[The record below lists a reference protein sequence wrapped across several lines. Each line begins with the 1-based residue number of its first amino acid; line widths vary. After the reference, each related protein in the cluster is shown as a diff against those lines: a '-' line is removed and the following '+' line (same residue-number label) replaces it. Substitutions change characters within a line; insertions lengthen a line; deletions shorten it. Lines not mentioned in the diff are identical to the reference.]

1 MADSYAS
8 LEQGLKLGLS
18 DLFGNE
24 RVVATLDRSSR
35 DRLVE
40 AGRRAVHLA
49 IAPFL
54 WDEKLGQMLDT
65 GEVTDRLG
73 VSRQAVAKA
82 VDAGRLIALPAGKTR
97 RFPIWQFS
105 FTDHLEIR
113 PQVAELV
120 AAFREVY
127 PEVHPLQIA
136 GWART
141 PQPELD
147 GISPEVWLDEAGDL
161 EPALV
166 AARRTASALAQ

>member
-18 DLFGNE
+18 DVFGNE
-24 RVVATLDRSSR
+24 RVVATLDRSSQ

-73 VSRQAVAKA
+73 VTRQAVAKA
-82 VDAGRLIALPAGKTR
+82 VDAGRLIALPAGNTR

-105 FTDHLEIR
+105 F
-113 PQVAELV
+113 
-120 AAFREVY
+120 
-127 PEVHPLQIA
+127 
-136 GWART
+136 
-141 PQPELD
+141 
-147 GISPEVWLDEAGDL
+147 
-161 EPALV
+161 
-166 AARRTASALAQ
+166 